1 MPEVWLMKKLLP
13 VIFCALMAQGV
24 YAADDGDLKRCR
36 PPPPHKIDDGYRG
49 TEDGRIMTVRQ
60 ALEMHD
66 GATISLRGNLIEQH
80 GNDRYSFRDKTDTI
94 AVIIPAAVFDGREVK
109 PDQMISINGSLDK
122 KMTPPVVRVDRIQK

>member
-1 MPEVWLMKKLLP
+1 
-13 VIFCALMAQGV
+13 
-24 YAADDGDLKRCR
+24 
-36 PPPPHKIDDGYRG
+36 

>member
-1 MPEVWLMKKLLP
+1 MKKLLS

-24 YAADDGDLKRCR
+24 YAADDGGFKKDAA

-66 GATISLRGNLIEQH
+66 GATISLRGNLSSSTVTTATAFAI
-80 GNDRYSFRDKTDTI
+80 
-94 AVIIPAAVFDGREVK
+94 K
-109 PDQMISINGSLDK
+109 P
-122 KMTPPVVRVDRIQK
+122 TPSQ

>member
-1 MPEVWLMKKLLP
+1 
-13 VIFCALMAQGV
+13 
-24 YAADDGDLKRCR
+24 
-36 PPPPHKIDDGYRG
+36 
-49 TEDGRIMTVRQ
+49 IMTVRQ

>member
-1 MPEVWLMKKLLP
+1 
-13 VIFCALMAQGV
+13 
-24 YAADDGDLKRCR
+24 
-36 PPPPHKIDDGYRG
+36 
-49 TEDGRIMTVRQ
+49 MTVRQ

-94 AVIIPAAVFDGREVK
+94 AVIIPAAVFDGREVN